1 MIMVVL
7 VECRV
12 GVRVCS
18 RVNLFLSPGNRA
30 THHTRRPRHRS
41 CATAPCTRTCYNL
54 VGYQTLRGASTF
66 AVVLTAVMLA
76 VSLIVTL
83 VSAVSASRVKTMRLV
98 SSMREPTR
106 DGITLA
112 DGQQWHLFLSHV
124 WSTGQV
130 CHSLP
135 HRFRC
140 G

>member
-41 CATAPCTRTCYNL
+41 CATAPSCTRTCYNL

-83 VSAVSASRVKTMRLV
+83 VSARVKTMRLV

-130 CHSLP
+130 CHSLASP
-135 HRFRC
+135 VF
-140 G
+140 GET